1 MSIKSR
7 FTTLAGALALVLA
20 TATASAAPGAQKT
33 VTGSLI
39 PVPSLQTVR
48 ITSPSMALIRAIAI
62 RPIVTPLISG
72 KCAVTGAV
80 YSDDGAVADGPMP
93 HIKTALVASN
103 GQVVR
108 VRTDYS
114 GIYHA
119 VVPAGAWREA
129 RPQVGTLP
137 FGVHPTRPRVQC
149 D

>member
-1 MSIKSR
+1 MRINPR
-7 FTTLAGALALVLA
+7 TTLAAGALALVLS
-20 TATASAAPGAQKT
+20 TATAIAAPGAQKT

-39 PVPSLQTVR
+39 PLQIVR
-48 ITSPSMALIRAIAI
+48 ITSPSMAMIRAIAI
-62 RPIVTPLISG
+62 KPEVHPLKDG
-72 KCAVTGAV
+72 KCAVWGAV
-80 YSDDGAVADGPMP
+80 YSDDAAVADGPMP
-93 HIKTALVASN
+93 HVETALVGSN